1 MRKDV
6 ANQITMMK
14 ELCLMNKSELA
25 RRLNC
30 NWRTVDKYV
39 ENQDATRKRREV
51 ISIIEEYKGIIAEKV
66 DTYGASSMA
75 VFKFIQ
81 SKGYKGSYLTVNN
94 FIKKH
99 KDTEIKK
106 ATIRFETSP
115 GLQAQV
121 DWKEKVT
128 MVSKHGEVFE
138 INIFL
143 IVLGYSRLKFLKLTT
158 DKTQKVLYE
167 CMFESFDYFGGIPKE
182 ILFDNMSTVV
192 DRVNSTFK
200 NVTLNT
206 SFKAFAKD
214 AGFEPITC
222 RPYRAQT
229 KGKVETLAKLVDR
242 LKVYNEEFETFEDLD
257 NIVNKFNKDINQEI
271 SQATNEKPIERFE
284 KEKEY
289 LIPLPPSECLLSYFC
304 QEKQYKVTPES
315 MIRYKGKKYSVP
327 IRFIGNYLTVS
338 ETEDEINIYYT
349 QDLIACHKKSDKF
362 LSYKKEHAF
371 EILKSDAMKYSS
383 NDDIDN
389 FIENTLKSMDIL
401 LS

>member
-14 ELCLMNKSELA
+14 ESDLMNKSELA

-30 NWRTVDKYV
+30 NWRTVNKYID
-39 ENQDATRKRREV
+39 NQDATRKKREHV
-51 ISIIEEYKGIIAEKV
+51 SIIEEFKSTIIEKV

-81 SKGYKGSYLTVNN
+81 KKGYSGSYLTVNN
-94 FIKKH
+94 FVKGH
-99 KDTEIKK
+99 KEAEIKR

-128 MVSKHGEVFE
+128 MINKNGEVFE
-138 INIFL
+138 VNIFL
-143 IVLGYSRLKFLKLTT
+143 IVLGYSRLKFIKLTT
-158 DKTQKVLYE
+158 NKTQPVLFE
-167 CMFESFDYFGGIPKE
+167 CMFESFEHFKGIPKE
-182 ILFDNMSTVV
+182 ILFDNMATVV
-192 DRVNSTFK
+192 DRENSTFK

-206 SFKAFAKD
+206 KFKAFAKD

-242 LKVYNEEFETFEDLD
+242 LKVYNEEFVTFEDLD
-257 NIVNKFNKDINQEI
+257 NIVNKFNEDINQEV
-271 SQATNEKPIERFE
+271 SQATNEKPIDRFE

-304 QEKQYKVTPES
+304 QEKEYKVTVES

-349 QDLIACHKKSDKF
+349 QDLVACHKKSDKF

-371 EILKSDAMKYSS
+371 EILKSDAMKYAS
-383 NDDIDN
+383 NDDIN
-389 FIENTLKSMDIL
+389 SFIESNLKSMDIL